1 MPRRPFPVFVLSV
14 GLALVLFTAL
24 QPLLAQPPAPP
35 GAPAPDD
42 ATRFPEVELQPVVGS
57 AVRGKLKLS
66 AVTVLTETGSTTIGM
81 AHVKRITFPTD
92 PEGKSLDTVQLADK
106 SIVRG
111 RVVGEQFRL
120 ESSVGE
126 TTVKRADVRE
136 IKVIAEEK
144 LSLLAVM
151 LGLLTL
157 TAMEIVLGVD
167 NIIFLAIIAGKLPK
181 EQQPKARKIGLAA
194 ALGTRLLL
202 LFSLSFLLGLT
213 TPLFTLPELGFLH
226 DAEAREVSW
235 RDLIL
240 LAGGA
245 FLVGK
250 STFEMHKK
258 VEEAKAE
265 REGEPAV
272 STSGKVASFAWT
284 IVTIAIIDIVF
295 SLDSV
300 ITAVG
305 MVEQVWV
312 MMVAMVIAMLVMLY
326 FAGPIA
332 DFVDRHPT
340 IKVLALSF
348 LILIG
353 VMLVAEGLG
362 QHIDKGYIYVA
373 MAFAVI
379 VELINMKLRGPKKP
393 HTEEKGSPDEGAKE
407 LPPALATEPPGATEP
422 PKPPEPPPAG
432 M

>member
-1 MPRRPFPVFVLSV
+1 MPRRQFPVFVVSV
-14 GLALVLFTAL
+14 GLALVLFTVLRPVFA
-24 QPLLAQPPAPP
+24 QPAPPPAPVADDP
-35 GAPAPDD
+35 SQYQKVRIEPTGGA
-42 ATRFPEVELQPVVGS
+42 TLE
-57 AVRGKLKLS
+57 GKLKLA
-66 AVTVLTETGSTTIGM
+66 AVTLKTETGSTTVSM
-81 AHVKRITFPTD
+81 PHVKRITFQKE
-92 PEGKSLDTVQLADK
+92 PEGKSQDSVQLTDK

-111 RVVGEQFRL
+111 RVMDEVFVVEIPGGEARL
-120 ESSVGE
+120 KKTEI
-126 TTVKRADVRE
+126 RE
-136 IKVIAEEK
+136 IKVITEEK
-144 LSLLAVM
+144 LSLVAVM

-167 NIIFLAIIAGKLPK
+167 NIIFLAIIAGRLPK
-181 EQQPKARKIGLAA
+181 EQQPRARKVGLAA

-213 TPLFTLPELGFLH
+213 APLFTLPDFGVLH
-226 DAEAREVSW
+226 DMEAREVSW

-240 LAGGA
+240 LAGGL
-245 FLVGK
+245 FLIAK
-250 STFEMHKK
+250 STYEMHKK

-265 REGEPAV
+265 HSGEP
-272 STSGKVASFAWT
+272 STVPVKVASFAWT

-312 MMVAMVIAMLVMLY
+312 MMVAMVLAMLVMLY
-326 FAGPIA
+326 FSGPIA

-373 MAFAVI
+373 MAFALV
-379 VELINMKLRGPKKP
+379 VELVNMKLRKPKA
-393 HTEEKGSPDEGAKE
+393 HEEEAK
-407 LPPALATEPPGATEP
+407 TEP
-422 PKPPEPPPAG
+422 PKV
-432 M
+432 